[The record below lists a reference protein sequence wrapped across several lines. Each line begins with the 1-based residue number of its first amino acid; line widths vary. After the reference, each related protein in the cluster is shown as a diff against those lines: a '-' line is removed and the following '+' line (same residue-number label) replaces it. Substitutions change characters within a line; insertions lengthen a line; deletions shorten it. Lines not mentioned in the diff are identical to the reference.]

1 MSQTYFV
8 KGLIGKVIAYGGL
21 QIHTSLPHGLQPTN
35 ERRAESKLAYAM
47 PSKEE
52 EDDSQI
58 PADINIPA
66 DIKYPL
72 RTKTKDD
79 YLCKKRTSKT
89 LPYK

>member
-8 KGLIGKVIAYGGL
+8 KGLIGKVLTYGGL
-21 QIHTSLPHGLQPTN
+21 QIRTSLPHGLQPTN

-66 DIKYPL
+66 DISKGNL
-72 RTKTKDD
+72 FITK
-79 YLCKKRTSKT
+79 LCHYSI
-89 LPYK
+89 

>member
-1 MSQTYFV
+1 MLQTYFV
-8 KGLIGKVIAYGGL
+8 KGLIGKVLAHGGL
-21 QIHTSLPHGLQPTN
+21 QIRTSLPHGLQPTN

-79 YLCKKRTSKT
+79 YLCKKKNIKNIA
-89 LPYK
+89 L